1 MRRLAEQPHEG
12 APRPF
17 WIGKADLARDD
28 LDQLAAA
35 LAYAAS
41 RPPHAA
47 TRRTDRIRELPREV
61 QAERSEAAS
70 EPGDN

>member
-1 MRRLAEQPHEG
+1 LRWLAEQPHEG
-12 APRPF
+12 AADPF
-17 WIGKADLARDD
+17 WIGNADLSRHD
-28 LDQLAAA
+28 LDRLAAA

-70 EPGDN
+70 KPGDN